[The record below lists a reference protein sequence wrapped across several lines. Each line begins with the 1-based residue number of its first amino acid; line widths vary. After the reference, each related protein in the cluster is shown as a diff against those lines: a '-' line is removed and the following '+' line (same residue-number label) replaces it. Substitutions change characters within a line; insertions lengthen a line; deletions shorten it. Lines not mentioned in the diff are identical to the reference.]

1 VVSKITFELLSNL
14 NSGIKVNPPAFKLAD
29 NVKAVTELSPDPCLN
44 LKYSPRKPKL
54 NLSLTSTA
62 GTKLV

>member
-14 NSGIKVNPPAFKLAD
+14 NGIKVNPPAFKLAD

-44 LKYSPRKPKL
+44 
-54 NLSLTSTA
+54 
-62 GTKLV
+62 